1 MKGEAEEGS
10 DMLRVAAGMVM
21 EVREKRPGMQILE
34 VRLHDSGLTEP
45 AVSFFAEDFTK
56 GDEVLVNTTAVRLQ
70 LGTGGFHIVMGK
82 TGRSGE
88 TDLFPGEW
96 GHVIKMRY
104 APSQLAVDTT
114 EEQDSPYHEL
124 FRDETLSLEGTPVVI
139 GELHSLLPAAAA
151 AVKWSAPEKRLV
163 YVMPDAASLPIALS
177 RQVERLKSA
186 GVLAAT
192 VTTGHAWGG
201 DRETVTIHNGLL
213 AARHVEQADVIL
225 CFLGPGVTGT
235 GTPLGFSGMQLAEV
249 IHAVSLLG
257 GVPFFIPRLSFADPR
272 ERHFGVSHHTRTV
285 LGRFALRPVL
295 LVMPAFGDGRD
306 DFLRRQTDDC
316 IRGGSHVLVSGQA
329 PEQPH
334 LERLERVFGLSFVT
348 MGRHWRE
355 DPAPFQAAVLAG
367 DLAVQSAPFLDG
379 CVSGGKHRCAG
390 PDTLAA
396 LALFLTRS
404 GA

>member
-1 MKGEAEEGS
+1 
-10 DMLRVAAGMVM
+10 MLRVAAGMVT
-21 EVREKRPGMQILE
+21 EVRERRPGVQILE
-34 VRLHDSGLTEP
+34 VRLHDSGLAEP
-45 AVSFFAEDFTK
+45 AVSFFDEEFAA
-56 GDEVLVNTTAVRLQ
+56 GDEVLVNTTAVRLH

-82 TGRSGE
+82 TGRTVE
-88 TDLFPGEW
+88 TDLSPGAW
-96 GHVIKMRY
+96 GHVMKMRY
-104 APSQLAVDTT
+104 APSQLAVDTV
-114 EEQDSPYHEL
+114 EEQDSPYHER
-124 FRDETLSLEGTPVVI
+124 FCDESLSLEGTPVLI

-151 AVKWSAPEKRLV
+151 AVAWAAPEKRLV

-177 RQVERLKSA
+177 RQVARLKSA

-213 AARHVEQADVIL
+213 AARHVERADVIL

-272 ERHFGVSHHTRTV
+272 ERHFGVSHHSRTV

-295 LVMPAFGDGRD
+295 LVVPAFGDGRD
-306 DFLRRQTDDC
+306 EIVRSQTADL
-316 IRGGSHVLVSGQA
+316 IRGGSHVPVSGPA
-329 PEQPH
+329 PDHEH
-334 LERLERVFGLSFVT
+334 LERLERTFGLSFVT

-367 DLAVQSAPFLDG
+367 DLAVRSAPFLAG
-379 CVSGGKHRCAG
+379 CASGGKHRCVG

-404 GA
+404 GV